1 MVGYFVTLLTVICI
15 YTMLT
20 ASMDLILGYAGMF
33 SFVHAALCGVGAY
46 TAAYFMLKLGWDL
59 VPATLVAFAVT
70 ALVAELTA
78 FVTVRME
85 GHYFILGTF
94 CVANVLSG
102 LMDNW
107 TGVTNGS
114 SGLYGIPVTQVF
126 GVTIAPGVPFFFFCL
141 ALTAIVLLIK
151 WRLVSAPLGIT
162 LQAIREDEVVAW
174 VLGNNV
180 RRMRAVIF
188 VIGASITALAGVLLA
203 CYLRFLDPTSF
214 DFPFTILIWAA
225 LFVGGSVGT
234 LGTIV
239 GPAIL
244 VLFPEALRF
253 IGLSGPHVANVQ
265 QALYGLLLVLLMMF
279 RPQGFFGHHSLR

>member
-1 MVGYFVTLLTVICI
+1 MGYIVTLLTIICI
-15 YTMLT
+15 YTIMT
-20 ASMDLILGYAGMF
+20 AAMDLILGYAGLF
-33 SFVHAALCGVGAY
+33 SFVQAALCGIGSY
-46 TAAYFMLKLGWDL
+46 AAAALMVKLGWGL
-59 VPATLVAFAVT
+59 PSAFGV
-70 ALVAELTA
+70 ALVVAAVAALATA
-78 FVTVRME
+78 AITVRLE

-94 CVANVLSG
+94 CVANVVES
-102 LMDNW
+102 LMENW
-107 TGVTNGS
+107 TDVTNGTN
-114 SGLYGIPVTQVF
+114 GLYGIPVTRLF
-126 GVTIAPGVPFFFFCL
+126 GWTIGPGLPFLTFCA
-141 ALTAIVLLIK
+141 ALTLVVLIVK
-151 WRLVSAPLGIT
+151 WLLVSAPFGIT

-180 RRMRAVIF
+180 RRVRTVIF
-188 VIGASITALAGVLLA
+188 VIGAVMTALAGVLLA

-214 DFPFTILIWAA
+214 SFSFTILIWAA
-225 LFVGGSVGT
+225 LFVGGGVGT

-279 RPQGFFGHHSLR
+279 RPQGFFGHHSIR